1 MLYGEN
7 NNNMGKIVPQCI
19 AGIALR
25 KKIKSFAV
33 PLANLA
39 LSFAIVNSAT
49 EKTLSKGADVAGMQR
64 ILDAN
69 VDNNKYFLVFNCHHE
84 HTYILLTVGTE
95 EIAIV
100 QSLSVWTKN
109 DAGWFFPRT
118 AKSCGGDFGINLR
131 LG

>member
-1 MLYGEN
+1 LSTL
-7 NNNMGKIVPQCI
+7 PQ
-19 AGIALR
+19 
-25 KKIKSFAV
+25 K
-33 PLANLA
+33 
-39 LSFAIVNSAT
+39 
-49 EKTLSKGADVAGMQR
+49 KTLSEGADVAEMQS
-64 ILDAN
+64 ILGAK
-69 VDNNKYFLVFNCHHE
+69 VDNNLYYLVLNCHHE

-109 DAGWFFPRT
+109 DAGWFFTRT